1 MSIFGYTV
9 KIIIFGVIED
19 ITELPQF
26 PITVTSSC
34 PLKNCYAPSRRRV
47 ERVEDVFDTA
57 RLVLRVFEAV
67 AATNHWAA
75 LNTLK
80 MVCPSV
86 GNVSPSLELAKQ
98 SDHSLNPN
106 ALLLSV
112 SLF

>member
-57 RLVLRVFEAV
+57 RLDSLQQPTALTSNDALTSCCCLRPQY
-67 AATNHWAA
+67 NS
-75 LNTLK
+75 K
-80 MVCPSV
+80 MTS
-86 GNVSPSLELAKQ
+86 K
-98 SDHSLNPN
+98 
-106 ALLLSV
+106 
-112 SLF
+112 